1 MIRVMSA
8 ARRVGRTA
16 GGFLFYEYYIV
27 HMHDDVREC
36 VYFRKKLRFYLTN
49 KVK

>member
-16 GGFLFYEYYIV
+16 GGFLFCEHHIV
-27 HMHDDVREC
+27 HMHGMVEQF
-36 VYFRKKLRFYLTN
+36 VGVGKMFRCKGLLYT
-49 KVK
+49 